1 MSARG
6 WLLFAAMS
14 VIWGIP
20 YLLIKIS
27 LEGLSVP
34 VLVFARTLIGA
45 AVLLPLALSRTN
57 LRIVRRHWKPLL
69 AFAFFEIIAAWLLL
83 SDAERHLTSSTTG
96 LLIAATPIIAAILE
110 RVTGGTHRLGG
121 VRVLGLTVGLAG
133 VAVLAGHGLT
143 GGGAWPVT
151 EVLLVSTC
159 YAIAPLIAARHLAD
173 VPASLPMT
181 AACLGFAATGLR
193 DTRGAALAERNAQRP
208 CACRHHA
215 AGGGVH
221 RAGLHPV
228 LRPDPG
234 SRPVPRGGVHLRQPR
249 GGPGGRCDR
258 AQRTADGMESGWA
271 GAHPRRVGAGHAARR
286 RNNRTGRVALTGTV
300 AAVEF
305 NLAEVFTAVAAA
317 VPDRDCIVFGDR
329 RLTFA
334 EIDDRTSRLARV
346 LHDWGLGAHTERSGL
361 AGYQSGQSH
370 LALYMTN
377 SNEYVEG
384 MLGAYRARVA
394 PFNVNYR
401 YVSDELVYLL
411 DNAHAAAVMYHA
423 QFGPTLAEAL
433 DKLPRDA
440 IDPRRRRVRR
450 RAAARGPAL
459 RGTVGGGP
467 ARAARL

>member
-83 SDAERHLTSSTTG
+83 SDAERHLSSSTTG

-143 GGGAWPVT
+143 GGGAWPVA

-173 VPASLPMT
+173 VPALPMT
-181 AACLGFAATGLR
+181 AACLGFAALVYATPAALQWPSEIPTGRVLFATTLLAVVCTALAFILFFALIR
-193 DTRGAALAERNAQRP
+193 EVGPSRAVVFNYVNPAAALAAGVIVLSEPLTAWNLVGLVLILGGSALATR
-208 CACRHHA
+208 HA
-215 AGGGVH
+215 AETTE
-221 RAGLHPV
+221 PV
-228 LRPDPG
+228 E
-234 SRPVPRGGVHLRQPR
+234 SR
-249 GGPGGRCDR
+249 
-258 AQRTADGMESGWA
+258 
-271 GAHPRRVGAGHAARR
+271 
-286 RNNRTGRVALTGTV
+286 
-300 AAVEF
+300 
-305 NLAEVFTAVAAA
+305 
-317 VPDRDCIVFGDR
+317 
-329 RLTFA
+329 
-334 EIDDRTSRLARV
+334 
-346 LHDWGLGAHTERSGL
+346 
-361 AGYQSGQSH
+361 
-370 LALYMTN
+370 
-377 SNEYVEG
+377 
-384 MLGAYRARVA
+384 
-394 PFNVNYR
+394 
-401 YVSDELVYLL
+401 
-411 DNAHAAAVMYHA
+411 
-423 QFGPTLAEAL
+423 
-433 DKLPRDA
+433 
-440 IDPRRRRVRR
+440 
-450 RAAARGPAL
+450 
-459 RGTVGGGP
+459 
-467 ARAARL
+467 

>member
-83 SDAERHLTSSTTG
+83 SDAERHLSSSTTG

-143 GGGAWPVT
+143 GGGAWPVA

-173 VPASLPMT
+173 VPALPMT
-181 AACLGFAATGLR
+181 AACLGFAALVYATP
-193 DTRGAALAERNAQRP
+193 AALQWPSEIP
-208 CACRHHA
+208 
-215 AGGGVH
+215 
-221 RAGLHPV
+221 
-228 LRPDPG
+228 
-234 SRPVPRGGVHLRQPR
+234 
-249 GGPGGRCDR
+249 
-258 AQRTADGMESGWA
+258 
-271 GAHPRRVGAGHAARR
+271 
-286 RNNRTGRVALTGTV
+286 TGRVLFATTLLAVVCTALAFILFFALIREVGPSR
-300 AAVEF
+300 AV
-305 NLAEVFTAVAAA
+305 VFTYVNPAVALAA
-317 VPDRDCIVFGDR
+317 GVIVLSEP
-329 RLTFA
+329 LTA
-334 EIDDRTSRLARV
+334 WNLVGLVLILGGSALATR
-346 LHDWGLGAHTERSGL
+346 
-361 AGYQSGQSH
+361 
-370 LALYMTN
+370 
-377 SNEYVEG
+377 
-384 MLGAYRARVA
+384 
-394 PFNVNYR
+394 
-401 YVSDELVYLL
+401 
-411 DNAHAAAVMYHA
+411 HAAETTEPV
-423 QFGPTLAEAL
+423 ES
-433 DKLPRDA
+433 R
-440 IDPRRRRVRR
+440 
-450 RAAARGPAL
+450 
-459 RGTVGGGP
+459 
-467 ARAARL
+467 